1 MQFVVVVVVV
11 VVKTYLREPVS
22 NLFPTCVF
30 TCFSAGTLRISK
42 ILGFACLLDYLF
54 VGL

>member
-1 MQFVVVVVVV
+1 M
-11 VVKTYLREPVS
+11 S

-42 ILGFACLLDYLF
+42 ILGFTCLLDYLS
-54 VGL
+54 VDL